1 MSFAGFVFDMI
12 RRDKE
17 NRDLRRLRRER
28 LDDRLDKMH
37 KGHPGMPHNTTAEE
51 MEKIIKQTA
60 EKERDDLRY
69 NVKAMLLILLACI
82 AAASIFILIFI
93 K

>member
-12 RRDKE
+12 KRDKE
-17 NRDLRRLRRER
+17 NRNLRRLRRER
-28 LDDRLDKMH
+28 LDDRLDKMY
-37 KGHPGMPHNTTAEE
+37 KGNLRISHNTTPEE
-51 MEKIIKQTA
+51 MEKIRKLTA

-82 AAASIFILIFI
+82 TAASIFILVFI